1 MIPKI
6 VIYSEHE
13 KNLDQAADAMAS
25 MPMDCPYNR
34 PDYMALLADYL
45 YPDSRLHV
53 FSFCSV
59 NGQVYY
65 PFFKRPLKTIARMPE
80 PFHRYHDIIGS
91 WYFGGPMAVVFTD
104 QKRLFDEYA
113 AAFSEFCKSA
123 DIVSEFIR
131 FDPGL
136 ENHLFSSEYYELTLN
151 RDTVYID
158 LEQPYERIWNGY
170 RGRCRTA
177 VRKALKNEVRVSDRL
192 TEDRIKAFARIYQSE
207 MERKADSRHYFF
219 SSRFFTDVAA
229 ALPDRFKYFFA
240 FHKDRLCG
248 ATLVYYS
255 HGTAYDYLMATDV
268 DFWKYQPNN
277 LLLDTAV
284 RWAKSQGIA
293 VFDLMGGRPGVFRFK
308 SSFSDLRRPFF
319 TGKKIH
325 LPEVYAQL
333 SEVTQCLKK
342 ETNNPDFFPV
352 YRQIEE

>member
-1 MIPKI
+1 MTHKI
-6 VIYSEHE
+6 VIYSEQE
-13 KNLDQAADAMAS
+13 KNLDRAADALAS
-25 MPMDCPYNR
+25 IQMDCPYNQ
-34 PDYMALLADYL
+34 PDYMSLLANHL
-45 YPDSRLHV
+45 YPDSQLNV
-53 FSFCSV
+53 FFFRSD

-65 PFFKRPLKTIARMPE
+65 PFFKRPLKSIARMPE

-91 WYFGGPMAVVFTD
+91 WYFGGPLAVVSTD
-104 QKRLFDEYA
+104 RRRLLAEYA
-113 AAFSEFCKSA
+113 KAFSDFCA
-123 DIVSEFIR
+123 AENIVSEFIR

-136 ENHLFSSEYYELTLN
+136 ENHLFSSGYHEVILN

-158 LEQPYERIWNGY
+158 LELPYEQIWNEY

-177 VRKALKNEVRVSDRL
+177 VRKALKNDIRVSDRV
-192 TEDRIKAFARIYQSE
+192 TVERIEAFARIYQSE

-219 SSRFFTDVAA
+219 STRFFTDVAA
-229 ALPDRFKYFFA
+229 VLPDQFKYFFA

-248 ATLVYYS
+248 ATLVYY
-255 HGTAYDYLMATDV
+255 TQKIAYDYLMATDV

-293 VFDLMGGRPGVFRFK
+293 VFDLMGGRPGVFHFK

-325 LPEVYAQL
+325 LPDVYAQL
-333 SEVTQCLKK
+333 AEITQGLKK
-342 ETNNPDFFPV
+342 EAHNPDFFPV